1 MLLGGR
7 RRPAYLKVNTN
18 PKSRQTL
25 TNLRTGSNNL
35 RIETGRWTRPR
46 EAIEDRL
53 CMECMNGSVEDE
65 KHFLIE
71 CKTYD
76 DLRERMFRQI
86 EIDTNNVV
94 RFDQMSNE
102 ESWIVLMKGTD
113 ITTKKQNDR
122 IIEHMKKFVQEAM
135 ERRSKI

>member
-1 MLLGGR
+1 
-7 RRPAYLKVNTN
+7 
-18 PKSRQTL
+18 
-25 TNLRTGSNNL
+25 
-35 RIETGRWTRPR
+35 
-46 EAIEDRL
+46 
-53 CMECMNGSVEDE
+53 MECMNGSVEDE

-113 ITTKKQNDR
+113 ITTKKQNDT